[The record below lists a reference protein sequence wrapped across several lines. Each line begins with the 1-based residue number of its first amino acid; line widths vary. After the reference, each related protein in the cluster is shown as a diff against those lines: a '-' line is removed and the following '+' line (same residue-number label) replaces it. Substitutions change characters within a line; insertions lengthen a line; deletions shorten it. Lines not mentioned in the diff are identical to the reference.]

1 MENSILYKDFIE
13 LQQAYRH
20 VLSEFPKSKGY
31 FDFMRAPL
39 ARMAYEKFKKGEPI
53 LDKEYQAYFIR
64 AILPK
69 SGEELTEAEFK
80 RLSNELGSGIF
91 RVSIIDKNLIHWLNN
106 AKKNEKILI
115 TGGAC
120 ALEARDTKF
129 IQYLQSMPNG
139 KRLTKEYV
147 KKLFSNF
154 PTWTQITGAL
164 IPSSKISI
172 MYDETFPWCLRL
184 PEYGLENAESETQKV
199 YDAIFQG
206 VQRYADLYDPKNI
219 VLKVPFTSL
228 HLKKDGYL
236 ERWFD
241 RTKEYNKE
249 IRNKFEISSEDNFD
263 SFMKAW
269 VEYTYSG
276 PEILDIVKK
285 TLKENYGKI
294 FTDCKLENATIHV
307 RAKQI
312 DHLDTERLNGWMHY
326 VILGND
332 LPKKLKE
339 RKKMLFTNHHINTI
353 GLYNW
358 MRDEYENNRQLGF
371 AGFLDHS
378 YKGKLIHEESVREKF
393 QIKKAANKSLD
404 LIFAS
409 PLRLS
414 QKNVEESIKFLERF
428 KNPNS
433 VSFSKETL
441 LKFTAIKQ
449 DIDKLKHKIK
459 VVERLIMS
467 IVYYL
472 NLLEGLLNKKDISN
486 TQTLK
491 DSERIEFKNLLEQRF
506 ASDGLIKKF
515 IVVDLKVNF
524 DKNFIPNFI
533 NRLNLQDSQSEL
545 AIKSDSDLRFAEFF
559 FNLLSKEKN
568 RYYLDVQN
576 MNVKISEL
584 DKQLKKI
591 YENLSV
597 NISSYQNDFYSD
609 FVNILP
615 LGANLFVSYMQQ
627 LLFIPSIRLAY
638 LNLIKIEKRMDL
650 EKEQKEMKVVAVVN
664 RIFPVVE
671 KCIRYIMTG
680 GEYPFKE
687 RFEFEFQEVN

>member
-1 MENSILYKDFIE
+1 
-13 LQQAYRH
+13 
-20 VLSEFPKSKGY
+20 
-31 FDFMRAPL
+31 
-39 ARMAYEKFKKGEPI
+39 
-53 LDKEYQAYFIR
+53 
-64 AILPK
+64 
-69 SGEELTEAEFK
+69 
-80 RLSNELGSGIF
+80 
-91 RVSIIDKNLIHWLNN
+91 
-106 AKKNEKILI
+106 
-115 TGGAC
+115 
-120 ALEARDTKF
+120 
-129 IQYLQSMPNG
+129 
-139 KRLTKEYV
+139 
-147 KKLFSNF
+147 
-154 PTWTQITGAL
+154 
-164 IPSSKISI
+164 
-172 MYDETFPWCLRL
+172 
-184 PEYGLENAESETQKV
+184 
-199 YDAIFQG
+199 
-206 VQRYADLYDPKNI
+206 
-219 VLKVPFTSL
+219 
-228 HLKKDGYL
+228 
-236 ERWFD
+236 
-241 RTKEYNKE
+241 
-249 IRNKFEISSEDNFD
+249 
-263 SFMKAW
+263 
-269 VEYTYSG
+269 
-276 PEILDIVKK
+276 
-285 TLKENYGKI
+285 
-294 FTDCKLENATIHV
+294 
-307 RAKQI
+307 
-312 DHLDTERLNGWMHY
+312 
-326 VILGND
+326 
-332 LPKKLKE
+332 
-339 RKKMLFTNHHINTI
+339 
-353 GLYNW
+353 

-533 NRLNLQDSQSEL
+533 NRLNLQDFQSEL

-559 FNLLSKEKN
+559 FNLLSKEKK
-568 RYYLDVQN
+568 RYYRDVQN

-627 LLFIPSIRLAY
+627 LLFIPSVRKAFLK
-638 LNLIKIEKRMDL
+638 LIVIEKRENL
-650 EKEQKEMKVVAVVN
+650 KKEEKEEMVIAIVN
-664 RIFPVVE
+664 KIFPVVE
-671 KCIRYIMTG
+671 KCIRYIMVG
-680 GEYPFKE
+680 GEYPWAE